1 MEYITLGKSD
11 LKVSVIGLGAWQA
24 GAKGWGKIVDSE
36 VKEAILTSVEMGLNF
51 IDTAEVYGDGHSE
64 EVIGQVIKDFRDDI
78 VIATKVSGNHLKPE
92 YIERALDGSLKRLKT
107 NYVDLYQIHWPD
119 IYTSLRDTM
128 KTLERLAANGKIRY
142 IGLSNFSVCQI
153 EEARS
158 YLSTMDI
165 VSNQVRYNIIQR
177 EIEDE
182 MLPYMKKENISVIAY
197 SPLAQG
203 LLTFKYDH
211 ATFEPTDVRRN
222 NKLFSESNIRVISS
236 FLSVLREISMETG
249 HSVVQI
255 ALNWLISKGNV
266 VPIPG
271 AKNRDQATINLQSN
285 GWRLTADQN
294 RRIEEKYAEI
304 KDKIDLF

>member
-92 YIERALDGSLKRLKT
+92 YVERALDGSLKRLKT

>member
-24 GAKGWGKIVDSE
+24 GAKGWGKIVDSD
-36 VKEAILTSVEMGLNF
+36 VKDAILTSIEMGLNF

-92 YIERALDGSLKRLKT
+92 YIERALEGSLRRLNT
-107 NYVDLYQIHWPD
+107 NYIDLYQIHWPD

-158 YLSTMDI
+158 YLSSMDV

-182 MLPYMKKENISVIAY
+182 MLPYLTKENISVIAY

-211 ATFEPTDVRRN
+211 ASFEPSDVRRN

-285 GWRLTADQN
+285 GWRLTSEQS
-294 RRIEEKYAEI
+294 RRIEEKYREI

>member
-222 NKLFSESNIRVISS
+222 NKLFSENNIRVISS

>member
-182 MLPYMKKENISVIAY
+182 MLPYLKKENISVIAY

-203 LLTFKYDH
+203 LLTLKYDH

>member
-1 MEYITLGKSD
+1 MEFITLGKSD

-24 GAKGWGKIVDSE
+24 GAKGWGKIVDSD
-36 VKEAILTSVEMGLNF
+36 VKDAILTSVELGLNF

-64 EVIGQVIKDFRDDI
+64 EVIGQVIKDFRDEI
-78 VIATKVSGNHLKPE
+78 VIATKVSGNHLKPDH
-92 YIERALDGSLKRLKT
+92 IERALEGSLKRLNT
-107 NYVDLYQIHWPD
+107 NYIDLYQIHWPD

-182 MLPYMKKENISVIAY
+182 MLPYLNKEKISVIAY

-211 ATFEPTDVRRN
+211 ASFEPTDVRRS
-222 NKLFSESNIRVISS
+222 NKLFSESNIKIISS
-236 FLSVLREISMETG
+236 FLAVLREISMETG

-255 ALNWLISKGNV
+255 ALNWLISKGNI

-271 AKNRDQATINLQSN
+271 AKNRDQATINLQSS
-285 GWRLTADQN
+285 GWRLDPEQN
-294 RRIEEKYAEI
+294 KRIEEKYREI
-304 KDKIDLF
+304 TDKIDLF

>member
-1 MEYITLGKSD
+1 MEFITLGKSD

-24 GAKGWGKIVDSE
+24 GAKGWGKIIDSD
-36 VKEAILTSVEMGLNF
+36 VKDAIMTSVELGLNF

-64 EVIGQVIKDFRDDI
+64 EVIGQVIRDFRDEI
-78 VIATKVSGNHLKPE
+78 VIATKVSGNHLKPDH
-92 YIERALDGSLKRLKT
+92 IERALDGSLKRLNT
-107 NYVDLYQIHWPD
+107 NYVDLYQVHWPD

-128 KTLERLAANGKIRY
+128 KTLEKLAANGKIRY
-142 IGLSNFSVCQI
+142 IGLSNFSICQI

-158 YLSTMDI
+158 YLSAMDV

-182 MLPYMKKENISVIAY
+182 MLPYLNRENISVIAY

-203 LLTFKYDH
+203 LLTLKYDH
-211 ATFEPTDVRRN
+211 PSFEATDVRRN
-222 NKLFSESNIRVISS
+222 NKLFSEGNIKVISS

-271 AKNRDQATINLQSN
+271 AKNRDQATINLQSS
-285 GWRLTADQN
+285 GWRLDSEQN
-294 RRIEEKYAEI
+294 RKIEEKYQEI